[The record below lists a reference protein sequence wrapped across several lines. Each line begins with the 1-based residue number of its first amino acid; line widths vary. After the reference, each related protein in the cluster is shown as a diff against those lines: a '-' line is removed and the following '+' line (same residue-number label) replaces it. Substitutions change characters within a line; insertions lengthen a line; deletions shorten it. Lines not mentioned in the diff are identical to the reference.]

1 MTTTPVRFGLLF
13 PTANADARDF
23 SSLLSRAAP
32 GATLGVVELSWP
44 TGTHSELGSM
54 SDDELAVTVAQLGDP
69 SVIAEALSG
78 SAGQYEAVALAV
90 TSASFLRSA
99 NEHRRQLEA
108 IETTAQSAETST
120 LRGFQD
126 AITHLGVI
134 SVSVASV
141 YPPHFTDSFIDHVSR
156 PRVDVVHRV
165 DANARTD
172 RDPAQWGDAK
182 IIDLVAKAA
191 HPRAQAVLL
200 PETAL
205 HTDHLTS
212 SLEDV
217 AGVPVLTAT
226 QVTVW
231 SLYRSVDTMPS
242 ATGAGL
248 LFIG

>member
-1 MTTTPVRFGLLF
+1 
-13 PTANADARDF
+13 
-23 SSLLSRAAP
+23 
-32 GATLGVVELSWP
+32 
-44 TGTHSELGSM
+44 M
-54 SDDELAVTVAQLGDP
+54 SDEELAATVAKLGDP

-78 SAGQYEAVALAV
+78 SAGRYEAVALAV

-99 NEHRRQLEA
+99 NDHRRQLEA
-108 IETTAQSAETST
+108 IETTAQSAGTST

-126 AITHLGVI
+126 AITDLGVT

-156 PRVDVVHRV
+156 PGVDIVHRV

-172 RDPAQWGDAK
+172 RDLAQWGDAK
-182 IIDLVAKAA
+182 IIDLVTEAA
-191 HPRAQAVLL
+191 HPQAQTVLL

-212 SLEDV
+212 TLEDV

-226 QVTVW
+226 QATVW
-231 SLYRSVDTMPS
+231 SLYRSVDTTPR
-242 ATGAGL
+242 ATGAGP